1 MTITDLLHQ
10 EVVPAIGCTEPIA
23 VALCVAK
30 AKEELGQEPE
40 DIVVRLSK
48 NIYKNAMAVGIPN
61 TGMTGLP
68 IAIALGATA
77 GHSAYRLEV
86 LRDAD
91 EAAVA
96 YAKAYME
103 RTPIRIE
110 VAEEA
115 PDILYIHTMVRAG
128 EAKAAATIQGT
139 HTHFVERP
147 SCDCLT
153 ADADRPLT
161 LTDHATHCQT
171 EIVSDTKSIG
181 QQSAQSETL
190 LPSLRT
196 VWEYAMSV
204 DLGEV
209 AWLQEGAEMN
219 IRAAET
225 SFSSNYGHGLGRLLH
240 NARKLSDDSPTANAD
255 RSLTLTDHASRCRTD
270 IEPIHNQSLSEA
282 VRQQSDRSAK
292 RSDSEAVGQQNCQIG
307 DVFGDTLFTKI
318 LSYTCGACDA
328 RMSGAMVQVMS
339 NSGSGNQGISCS
351 VPVYL
356 YAKERS
362 CSREQTLRALTL
374 SNLTV
379 VYIKQSLGRLSAL
392 CGCVVA
398 ATGSAVGITYLMG
411 GGYEEITYAIKNM
424 IANISGM
431 ICDGAKPGCA
441 LKVTSGVGTAILSA
455 SLAMQ
460 HSYADAS
467 EGIVEEDIDRTIH
480 NLTRIGHDGM
490 TQTDDLIL
498 DIMTHKEI

>member
-1 MTITDLLHQ
+1 MTKTMNITELLHR
-10 EVVPAIGCTEPIA
+10 EVQPAIGCTEPIA

-30 AKEELGQEPE
+30 AKEQLGKEPTA
-40 DIVVRLSK
+40 IRVLLSK
-48 NIYKNAMAVGIPN
+48 NVYKNAMAVGIPN

-77 GHSAYRLEV
+77 GHSDYLLEV
-86 LRDAD
+86 LKDVD
-91 EAAVA
+91 EKAVA
-96 YAKAYME
+96 YAREYMA
-103 RTPIRIE
+103 RVPIQIE
-110 VAEEA
+110 VDNNA
-115 PDILYIHTMVRAG
+115 PDILYIRVEVSAD
-128 EAKAAATIQGT
+128 EAHSEATIQGA
-139 HTHFVERP
+139 HTRFVT
-147 SCDCLT
+147 CAQTT
-153 ADADRPLT
+153 ADRSSASDDDCPLT
-161 LTDHATHCQT
+161 MQ
-171 EIVSDTKSIG
+171 
-181 QQSAQSETL
+181 
-190 LPSLRT
+190 T
-196 VWEYAMSV
+196 VWDYAMNT
-204 DLGEV
+204 DIEEV
-209 AWLQEGAEMN
+209 AWLQDGAEMN
-219 IRAAET
+219 IRAAEI
-225 SFSSNYGHGLGRLLH
+225 SFNGNYGHGLGRLLH
-240 NARKLSDDSPTANAD
+240 SQTATLSDNK
-255 RSLTLTDHASRCRTD
+255 H
-270 IEPIHNQSLSEA
+270 
-282 VRQQSDRSAK
+282 K
-292 RSDSEAVGQQNCQIG
+292 RGPDIG

-356 YAKERS
+356 YAKERD
-362 CSREQTLRALTL
+362 CSREQTIRALAL

-411 GGYEEITYAIKNM
+411 GGYAEATYAIKNM

-460 HSYADAS
+460 HSYADAT

-498 DIMTHKEI
+498 DIMTHKLTK

>member
-1 MTITDLLHQ
+1 MTITDLLRQ

-77 GHSAYRLEV
+77 GHSAYMLEV

-96 YAKAYME
+96 YAKGYME
-103 RTPIRIE
+103 RTTIRIE
-110 VAEEA
+110 VAEDA
-115 PDILYIHTMVRAG
+115 PDILYIHTIVRAG
-128 EAKAAATIQGT
+128 GAQAEATIQGT
-139 HTHFVERP
+139 HTHFLPPEEEAVKKQC
-147 SCDCLT
+147 ST
-153 ADADRPLT
+153 N
-161 LTDHATHCQT
+161 
-171 EIVSDTKSIG
+171 I
-181 QQSAQSETL
+181 SETSTEAKADI
-190 LPSLRT
+190 LPSLRA
-196 VWEYAMSV
+196 VWEYAMTV
-204 DLGEV
+204 DLEEV
-209 AWLQEGAEMN
+209 VWLQEGAEMN

-225 SFSSNYGHGLGRLLH
+225 SFRGNYGHGLGRLLH
-240 NARKLSDDSPTANAD
+240 SSTQAPLS
-255 RSLTLTDHASRCRTD
+255 
-270 IEPIHNQSLSEA
+270 
-282 VRQQSDRSAK
+282 
-292 RSDSEAVGQQNCQIG
+292 NCQIG

-356 YAKERS
+356 YAKERG
-362 CSREQTLRALTL
+362 CSREQTIRALTL

-498 DIMTHKEI
+498 DIMTHKEINN